1 MSAPPQEPRKFGLS
15 VGGVLLLFAGIAAWR
30 NHPTLAVALAVPAG
44 ALLLGALVA
53 PALLVPVE
61 RRWMAAAAVLGAF
74 NTRIL
79 LTVAYYLL
87 VTPVGLILRV
97 AGRDP
102 LDRRLHSGE
111 SYWTRR
117 PPEPPPSRERYAR
130 QS

>member
-1 MSAPPQEPRKFGLS
+1 MSEHVQQPRKFGLS

-30 NHPTLAVALAVPAG
+30 SHPTLAAVLAVPAA
-44 ALLLGALVA
+44 ALVLGGLVA
-53 PALLVPVE
+53 PAALVPVE

-79 LTVAYYLL
+79 LTVAYYL
-87 VTPVGLILRV
+87 VITPVGLILRV

-102 LDRRLHSGE
+102 LDRRLHSGP

-117 PPEPPPSRERYAR
+117 PPEPPASRERYAR
-130 QS
+130 LS